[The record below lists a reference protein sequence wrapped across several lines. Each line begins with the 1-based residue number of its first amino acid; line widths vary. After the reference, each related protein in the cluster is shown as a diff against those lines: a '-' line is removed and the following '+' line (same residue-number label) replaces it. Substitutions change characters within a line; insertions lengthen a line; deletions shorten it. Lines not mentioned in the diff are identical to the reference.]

1 MMKFSETK
9 PPTAARRTPAWLG
22 ITLLALAL
30 TSAGATA
37 FPINIKQDKNAQDT
51 NVEAA
56 KRFAGTWR
64 GKSDLKMVAN
74 NADSVL
80 VFKMEGDRLKGTE
93 RRLEIRIEGEGQE
106 PRIVRDEYVPLPD
119 LTVEGKILTWKAKWI
134 QADQEALRR
143 VTLISDD
150 EILFETVGTH
160 RSSNHPTLIVPVSS
174 KPKREK

>member
-1 MMKFSETK
+1 MKLFEKNTS
-9 PPTAARRTPAWLG
+9 RR
-22 ITLLALAL
+22 TLLAMVLS
-30 TSAGATA
+30 SAVATA
-37 FPINIKQDKNAQDT
+37 FPVPLKQDKNAQDT

-64 GKSDLKMVAN
+64 GKSDLKVVAN

-80 VFKMEGDRLKGTE
+80 IFKMEGDRLKGTE
-93 RRLEIRIEGEGQE
+93 RRLEIRIEGDGQE
-106 PRIVRDEYVPLPD
+106 PRIVRDEYAPLPD

-160 RSSNHPTLIVPVSS
+160 RSTNRPTLVVPISS
-174 KPKREK
+174 KLKREK